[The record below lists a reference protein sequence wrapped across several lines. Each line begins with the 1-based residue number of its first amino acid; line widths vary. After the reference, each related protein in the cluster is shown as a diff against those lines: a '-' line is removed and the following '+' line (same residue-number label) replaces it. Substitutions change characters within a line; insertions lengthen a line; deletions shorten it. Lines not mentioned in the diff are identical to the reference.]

1 MMYAGAHSRHEPFAV
16 NSLFF
21 RGGDDA
27 FRDLLNFDPVT
38 ERMRAEAGYLPICY
52 PAPMMCGY
60 VLFARVFPR
69 PLNAYLAFL
78 VISAVS
84 GAACLIWALSD
95 SRANRLRL
103 AAVVVISLVLSYP
116 LLFVLERANLEGIVW
131 TVTALGLAAFV
142 ARHHKT
148 AGVLFALAA
157 SMKIYPGVLVLLL
170 VARKR
175 YKEAV
180 ISMVAGVIFTV
191 IALRVLGPSIPAE
204 FEEVRAGLEHLSVS
218 HIMPYLPTEIRYD
231 HSLFSVVKQLLHVR
245 YGRDTAALNSAIR
258 AAALPYSLL
267 VISGFVALYW
277 FRVRKLPILNQVIA
291 LVILSI
297 TLPYM
302 SLEYTLSHVYTAWA
316 LFVLFVASEVTS
328 RPESISWPAAAVML
342 GGFAFV
348 FAPGPFGRYAG
359 ILQTCALMVLL
370 LMASTVPMYCCFL
383 EDKKSPG
390 R

>member
-1 MMYAGAHSRHEPFAV
+1 MYARAHSRHEPFPL

-21 RGGDDA
+21 RGGEDA

-38 ERMRAEAGYLPICY
+38 ERMHTEAGYLPICY

-60 VLFARVFPR
+60 VLFARIFPR

-95 SRANRLRL
+95 SRANRWRL
-103 AAVVVISLVLSYP
+103 AGAVVISLVLSYP

-131 TVTALGLAAFV
+131 TVTALGLTAFV

-157 SMKIYPGVLVLLL
+157 SMKIYPGILVLLL

-204 FEEVRAGLEHLSVS
+204 FEEVRAGLAHLSVN

-231 HSLFSVVKQLLHVR
+231 HSLFSAVKQLLHVR
-245 YGRDTAALNSAIR
+245 YGRDAAALNSTIR

-277 FRVRKLPILNQVIA
+277 FRIRKQPILNQVIA
-291 LVILSI
+291 LIILSI

-302 SLEYTLSHVYTAWA
+302 SLEYTLSHVYMAWA
-316 LFVLFVASEVTS
+316 LFVLFLARDVTS
-328 RPESISWPAAAVML
+328 RPESISWPAATVML
-342 GGFAFV
+342 AGFAFV

-359 ILQTCALMVLL
+359 LLQTCALMVLL
-370 LMASTVPMYCCFL
+370 LMASTVPMYSCFL